1 MVGCTPAVAGSE
13 ESAISTSSSTDRA
26 NGAGEPRSGQRT
38 TTDAVLHDVVGG
50 DGPAHPPGLTP
61 ARAALALLS
70 RPDRVA
76 RHGLRWAGELGQI
89 VAGRSDVRSEKGDRR
104 FKDRAWRHNPALRR
118 LMQAYVATG
127 SAVDELIDDAD
138 LDWRSQERLR
148 FVAGNVLEAL
158 APSNFP
164 LTNPTVLKAAVDSGG
179 THFLQ
184 GLRNLV
190 DDLRSG
196 SLLPSTVDAS
206 QFTVGEDLATTPG
219 AVVARTEVFE
229 LIQYDPQTDEVLEAP
244 LLLVPQMINKYYI
257 ADLAPGKSLLEYAVT
272 RGQQVFAISWRN
284 PDERHAGWNLDTYA
298 QAVLTALDAVEE
310 ITGTSSTHLMGLCAG
325 GTISAMVLGHLAA
338 TGRQD
343 RIAGLVLSV
352 TVLDWA
358 AAGAHS
364 ALLDRFSASAA
375 MAESARKGY
384 LDGGGLAALFS
395 FLRPTD
401 MVWNFWINNY
411 LMGQD
416 PPAWDILF
424 WNQDQTNMPAAL
436 HRDFVQMGLEN
447 PLPRPGGITVLGTP
461 VDLSTVTVDSY
472 VVGAVD
478 DHIAPWTNVYRTTQL
493 LGSPPRFVL
502 STSGHVVATV
512 NPPQESSASF
522 QTRSDNPADPEQWR
536 AGATETEGS
545 WWPDWAA
552 WLAERSGPRQPA
564 PREPGSADHPVLGE
578 APGGYV
584 RETA

>member
-1 MVGCTPAVAGSE
+1 VVGCSPCVSPGPE
-13 ESAISTSSSTDRA
+13 ERAISTATDRT
-26 NGAGEPRSGQRT
+26 NGSGEPRSGQRST
-38 TTDAVLHDVVGG
+38 PDAVLHDVAGG
-50 DGPAHPPGLTP
+50 TGPTHPPGLTP
-61 ARAALALLS
+61 AKAALALLS

-89 VAGRSDVRSEKGDRR
+89 VAGRSEVRSEKGDRR
-104 FKDRAWRHNPALRR
+104 FKDTAWRHNPALHR

-127 SAVDELIDDAD
+127 TAVDELIDDAD
-138 LDWRSQERLR
+138 LDRRSQARLR
-148 FVAGNVLEAL
+148 FAAGNLLEAL

-179 THFLQ
+179 LHFLR

-190 DDLRSG
+190 GDLRSG

-229 LIQYDPQTDEVLEAP
+229 LIQYDPQTDEVREAP

-257 ADLAPGKSLLEYAVT
+257 ADLAPGKSLLEYALT
-272 RGQQVFAISWRN
+272 QGQQVFAISWRN
-284 PDERHAGWNLDTYA
+284 PDGRHADWNLDTYA
-298 QAVLTALDAVEE
+298 EAVLTALDAVEE

-338 TGRQD
+338 VGRQD

-352 TVLDWA
+352 TVLDWE
-358 AAGAHS
+358 AAGTHGAF
-364 ALLDRFSASAA
+364 LDRTSASAA

-384 LDGGGLAALFS
+384 LDGAGLAAMFS

-401 MVWNFWINNY
+401 MIWNFWINNY
-411 LMGQD
+411 LLGQD
-416 PPAWDILF
+416 PPAWDILY

-447 PLPRPGGITVLGTP
+447 PLTRPGGITVLGTP
-461 VDLSTVTVDSY
+461 VDLSAVIVDSY
-472 VVGAVD
+472 VLGAVD
-478 DHIAPWTNVYRTTQL
+478 DHIAPWENVYSTTRL
-493 LGSPPRFVL
+493 LGSEPCFVL

-512 NPPQESSASF
+512 NPPQDSSASF
-522 QTRSDNPADPEQWR
+522 QTRPDNPDDPEAWR

-545 WWPDWAA
+545 WWPHWTA
-552 WLAERSGPRQPA
+552 WLAERSGSWRPA
-564 PREPGSADHPVLGE
+564 PAEPGSAEHPVLGE